1 MKGQG
6 MTRQRRSVAGEQ
18 GVALVHMAVFLTLV
32 LLFIGLAVDTG
43 RAYVVRAQLSK
54 AVDGAALGAARM
66 LNSGN
71 PRLEAQRIFNAN
83 FPAGYLGITSVTDP
97 ASDPDFYRL
106 DTVVATGENIVTI
119 KATAVLPTT
128 FMRLGNFT
136 QVTVASEGEARRR
149 LVDLS
154 LVIDVSS
161 SIGADWGA
169 VRDAVRE
176 FINAFDT
183 TSDRIALTT
192 YGWGAQVISQMPA
205 ARGFN
210 KTTLMAL
217 VPNTL
222 PGGVTPM
229 AEGLYRGWD
238 ELRTV
243 PNGQQSGLRVI
254 VLFTDGSGNTV
265 PGLFDA
271 SGTAKGL
278 FTSDFPKR
286 LPDPGNITT
295 NTPSILALY
304 HTQSG
309 TRSPSYQLTP
319 PGWNS
324 TNVIPQVPTLP
335 PTSLH
340 SHHRSAGVPTAF
352 PLQTNALTVNGIP
365 QSTRRGLRN
374 FNAGSGRYPAEVFNI
389 RNAATNLT
397 EIIANAARSDT
408 DGDYPVRIYTIG
420 MGSLVRMTLGTIPE
434 TSESVLLR
442 VANDVRSPDYNSA
455 QLDGKYYYAAT
466 AADVGPAFQ
475 QLQSQIVR
483 LSK

>member
-1 MKGQG
+1 M
-6 MTRQRRSVAGEQ
+6 RSRRPLADERGL
-18 GVALVHMAVFLTLV
+18 ALVHMAVFLTLL

-43 RAYVVRAQLSK
+43 RAYVVKAQLSK

-83 FPAGYLGITSVTDP
+83 FPPGYFGITSVTNP
-97 ASDPDFYRL
+97 ASDPNFYRL

-119 KATAVLPTT
+119 RATAVLPTT

-136 QVTVASEGEARRR
+136 QVTVNSEGEARRR

-176 FINAFDT
+176 FINAFDQ
-183 TSDRIALTT
+183 TSDRISLTT
-192 YGWGAQVISQMPA
+192 YGWGSQVLSPMPSV
-205 ARGFN
+205 RGFN
-210 KTTLMAL
+210 KTTLTAL
-217 VPNTL
+217 VPNSL

-243 PNGQQSGLRVI
+243 PAGQQSGLRVI

-278 FTSDFPKR
+278 FTSDFPR
-286 LPDPGNITT
+286 RSPDPGGITT
-295 NTPSILALY
+295 DTPTIMGLY
-304 HTQSG
+304 QTETG
-309 TRSPSYQLTP
+309 TRSPSVQQTTT
-319 PGWNS
+319 GWNS
-324 TNVIPQVPTLP
+324 TQVIASVSNLP
-335 PTSLH
+335 VGTMSTH
-340 SHHRSAGVPTAF
+340 AHHRSAGIPTSF
-352 PLQTNALTVNGIP
+352 PLQTNSLTVNGIP
-365 QSTRRGLRN
+365 QSTRRGLRS
-374 FNAGSGRYPAEVFNI
+374 FNSMTNRYPAQVFNI

-397 EIIANAARSDT
+397 EIIANAARSDA

-434 TSESVLLR
+434 TSESVLMR
-442 VANDVRSPDYNSA
+442 VANDVRSADYIST
-455 QLDGKYYYAAT
+455 QLEGRYYYAAT